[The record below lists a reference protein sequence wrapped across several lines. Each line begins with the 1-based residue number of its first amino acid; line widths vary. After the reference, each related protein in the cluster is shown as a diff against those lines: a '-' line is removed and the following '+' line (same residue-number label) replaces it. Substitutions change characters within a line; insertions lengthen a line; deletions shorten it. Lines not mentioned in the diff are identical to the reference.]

1 MSMSGCKATCLSCEY
16 HYIDHGT
23 SAMNVSIPIYR
34 RDNAQGFTLIEM
46 MIVVFI
52 IGILAAIA
60 IPSYRKYAVI
70 NAEREVQA
78 RMLELQI
85 QMEQWRASALT
96 YRGFKPKKVSSSNVV
111 SYDYDNTDN
120 KTIYVPKGSDST
132 NYRYLITLVDGTN
145 TQKSLISTTDSI
157 NVSDTATG
165 RTWKM
170 LATPNTT
177 GITRTAH
184 HMVLTSTGLSCQN
197 INTIDI
203 TAADC
208 GTGQSQW

>member
-1 MSMSGCKATCLSCEY
+1 
-16 HYIDHGT
+16 
-23 SAMNVSIPIYR
+23 MNVTDKIASDIPIPVVAATYKH
-34 RDNAQGFTLIEM
+34 RDSVHGFTLIEL
-46 MIVVFI
+46 MITVSIVA
-52 IGILAAIA
+52 ILAAIA
-60 IPSYRKYAVI
+60 IPSYRQYAVA
-70 NAEREVQA
+70 NAEREAQA
-78 RMLELQI
+78 KMLQLQI
-85 QMEQWRASALT
+85 QLERWRARSLS
-96 YRGFKPKKVSSSNVV
+96 YQGFAPEVIDSGNGNV
-111 SYDYDNTDN
+111 SYRYDESDN
-120 KTIYVPKGSDST
+120 QTIYVPEGSNAT
-132 NYRYLITLVDGTN
+132 THRYAITLVDGVN
-145 TQKSLISTTDSI
+145 TGSSLIATGI
-157 NVSDTATG
+157 VTG